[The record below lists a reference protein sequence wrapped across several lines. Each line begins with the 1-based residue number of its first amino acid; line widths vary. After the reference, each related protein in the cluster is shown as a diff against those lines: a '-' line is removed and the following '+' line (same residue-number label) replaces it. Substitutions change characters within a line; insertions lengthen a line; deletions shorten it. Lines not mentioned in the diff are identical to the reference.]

1 MARAAPDY
9 DLERGASSAAAPT
22 MRRVMKLLT
31 CVFPFVSAE
40 RCKTFLT
47 TFASAYD
54 ADGTLK
60 YMEQLVR
67 GVDTTTLRLLGQ
79 MRARNTELP
88 FLTLDLPP
96 VSRLAGARSK
106 RSQTGHAGRWTS
118 PWTT

>member
-22 MRRVMKLLT
+22 MRRVMELLT
-31 CVFPFVSAE
+31 HRTCVLPFVSAE

-67 GVDTTTLRLLGQ
+67 GVDATTLRLLGQ
-79 MRARNTELP
+79 MRARNTDLP
-88 FLTLDLPP
+88 F
-96 VSRLAGARSK
+96 
-106 RSQTGHAGRWTS
+106 
-118 PWTT
+118 